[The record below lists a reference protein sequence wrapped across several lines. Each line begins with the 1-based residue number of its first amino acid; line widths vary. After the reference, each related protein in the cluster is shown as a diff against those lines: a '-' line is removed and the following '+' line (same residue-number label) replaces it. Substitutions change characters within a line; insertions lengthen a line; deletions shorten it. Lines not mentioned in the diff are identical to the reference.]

1 MQPNCNG
8 AVSTALI
15 LFHKRDSLDGALY
28 SFRWWKYSQSVSGFG
43 TIALSFDGQHWL
55 VLVSADLIEK
65 ALPF

>member
-15 LFHKRDSLDGALY
+15 LFHKHDSLDGALY
-28 SFRWWKYSQSVSGFG
+28 SFRWWEYSQSVLGFG
-43 TIALSFDGQHWL
+43 TIALSFDGYHWL